1 VSAQA
6 ATAADGWS
14 KPTPNLER
22 GCPEPPADLGAESQR
37 IVPGLNRLGMLK
49 PEDYAALV
57 QHCQT
62 WQTYITAIR
71 QVHAQGIT
79 VTNPRQVARVRI
91 RRSVLRKPLAHSC
104 LRRAASSG

>member
-1 VSAQA
+1 MAEARLEWERIIPSLDQL
-6 ATAADGWS
+6 
-14 KPTPNLER
+14 NL
-22 GCPEPPADLGAESQR
+22 
-37 IVPGLNRLGMLK
+37 LK

-79 VTNPRQVARVRI
+79 VTNPETGCPRENPAR
-91 RRSVLRKPLAHSC
+91 
-104 LRRAASSG
+104 